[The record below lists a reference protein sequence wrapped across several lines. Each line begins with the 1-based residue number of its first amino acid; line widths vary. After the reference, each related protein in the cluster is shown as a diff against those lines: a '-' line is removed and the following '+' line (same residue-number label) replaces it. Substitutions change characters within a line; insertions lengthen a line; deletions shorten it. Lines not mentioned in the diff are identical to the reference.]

1 MSEIFNTK
9 YSETKQTIPF
19 KLEWLSDE
27 HMCNTCHATSKTLP
41 YIPKGE
47 YRKTTAPDGRRV
59 LFLGTALGNIVLFEK
74 YKEGNVII
82 FNTSKEMREFLN
94 GIVKVG
100 AATDIDM
107 RLLLGRTMVLPNM
120 SQRIEI
126 LIKHLK

>member
-9 YSETKQTIPF
+9 YAETKQTIPF

-41 YIPKGE
+41 YIPKGD

-74 YKEGNVII
+74 YKEGNVIT

-100 AATDIDM
+100 AATDVDM
-107 RLLLGRTMVLPNM
+107 RLLLGRTMVLPDM
-120 SQRIEI
+120 S
-126 LIKHLK
+126 